1 MDGAGTEAGPKL
13 HVKYNPVVE
22 VGHGDIRSYI
32 ADVVDKIA
40 QMSTDIDLG
49 VRMLNGTTFGIA
61 DLVLSLVA
69 LLLLPEQHELE
80 ASESVT
86 TPI

>member
-1 MDGAGTEAGPKL
+1 
-13 HVKYNPVVE
+13 
-22 VGHGDIRSYI
+22 
-32 ADVVDKIA
+32 
-40 QMSTDIDLG
+40 MSTDIDLG
-49 VRMLNGTTFGIA
+49 VRMQNGTTFGIA

-86 TPI
+86 TPIQV